1 MRSCILLFSLL
12 IATISA
18 RAADKIRVQIVKL
31 TSLVS
36 LGKTS
41 SFQARAILSDGS
53 HATLICEGDEKGCGG
68 FQSFAP
74 EKSLDVGGCSTSQD
88 GSIVTCTTT
97 DLGYFSAKR
106 DGNDLLIYVP
116 KGKRKYRII
125 GSW

>member
-1 MRSCILLFSLL
+1 MRVRVLLFSFL

-18 RAADKIRVQIVKL
+18 YAADKIKIQIVKL
-31 TSLVS
+31 TSMVS
-36 LGKTS
+36 LGHTS
-41 SFQARAILSDGS
+41 SFQARAILPDGL
-53 HATLICEGDEKGCGG
+53 HAMLICEGDEKGCGG
-68 FQSFAP
+68 FPSFTP
-74 EKSLDVGGCSTSQD
+74 EKSPDAGGCSTSQD
-88 GSIVTCTTT
+88 GSIVTCTAT